1 MKFILLRFAIIL
13 LGCAIATRAAEEKN
27 YKFILD
33 EVFAEK
39 ESEDVG
45 KIKVELVKSE
55 EGVVIN
61 GQAEQLVDLDNEW
74 KVKIA
79 FKSAEDGNREY
90 NSLMALPPMGVC
102 DFMKFYYRMYIYE
115 SLVKYS
121 NAPSPYVCP
130 VVKDNYIVKD
140 YPLISDKFKKFL
152 RPGYHQ
158 IEASLYNGDEEKMK
172 YIIEGHVVEETEN

>member
-1 MKFILLRFAIIL
+1 MKASVLSNERFSTNLNFCKFKMKFILLRFAIIL

-74 KVKIA
+74 KVKDNILLQICA
-79 FKSAEDGNREY
+79 VSQTHINR
-90 NSLMALPPMGVC
+90 LPLLTP
-102 DFMKFYYRMYIYE
+102 YR
-115 SLVKYS
+115 
-121 NAPSPYVCP
+121 
-130 VVKDNYIVKD
+130 
-140 YPLISDKFKKFL
+140 
-152 RPGYHQ
+152 
-158 IEASLYNGDEEKMK
+158 
-172 YIIEGHVVEETEN
+172 